1 MHPVLDLIL
10 TREPDCIA
18 SLSVEAPLPGCD
30 HCSIV
35 PDYVVSNGAGGTQD
49 NDTHTLPFASH
60 GTRETMSS

>member
-10 TREPDCIA
+10 TTEPDCIA

-30 HCSIV
+30 YCPIV
-35 PDYVVSNGAGGTQD
+35 LDYVVSNDAGGTLG
-49 NDTHTLPFASH
+49 NDTHTLSFASH